1 MIKSAAIIKDKPI
14 ASGKDL
20 RLQKKNLKIEQAKER
35 KAKKI
40 CFPSPIDAPV
50 VELDAQICAPKVQDT
65 PQDDTEPT
73 RAELETKADELG
85 IRFDGRT
92 KDKKL
97 GQLIQDRL
105 TGE

>member
-1 MIKSAAIIKDKPI
+1 MIKSAAIIKDKPVI
-14 ASGKDL
+14 SGKDL
-20 RLQKKNLKIEQAKER
+20 RLQKKNLKSQQAKER
-35 KAKKI
+35 KANKI
-40 CFPSPIDAPV
+40 YFPSPIDAPV
-50 VELDAQICAPKVQDT
+50 VEVQNV
-65 PQDDTEPT
+65 PQDDSEPT
-73 RAELETKADELG
+73 RAELETKATELG

>member
-1 MIKSAAIIKDKPI
+1 MIKSAAIIKDKPV

-20 RLQKKNLKIEQAKER
+20 RLQKKNLKSQQAKER
-35 KAKKI
+35 KANKI
-40 CFPSPIDAPV
+40 CFPSAM
-50 VELDAQICAPKVQDT
+50 DAQICAPTVQNA
-65 PQDDTEPT
+65 PQDDAAPT
-73 RAELETKADELG
+73 RAELEAKATELG

-92 KDKKL
+92 NDKKL